1 MDARTFAQKS
11 RLVSIRQCENLY
23 RAVRRA
29 KQAASQG
36 EAPPEP
42 GLPAGIDEIVKD
54 DFAEL
59 RRMIQRRR

>member
-1 MDARTFAQKS
+1 MRE
-11 RLVSIRQCENLY
+11 RLHKKAELFQFVNAKNLY

-42 GLPAGIDEIVKD
+42 GLPAGIGEIVKD